1 MSPKNIQNAETIEEK
16 KTDEKKPVGRK
27 FESLDDMIDVIEGDE
42 LRHVIG
48 GGRPKTGPFA

>member
-1 MSPKNIQNAETIEEK
+1 MSPNSKNPVEKLEEEK
-16 KTDEKKPVGRK
+16 TEEKK
-27 FESLDDMIDVIEGDE
+27 FESLDEMIEVIEGDE